1 MYIKK
6 NRFDNESFIEVNKFD
21 KLYINKIMPNLELLH
36 FEGVNMI
43 EYEGNSK
50 KKKKRQLDHDMED
63 NFSISFSNLH
73 TNSFLK
79 LKNLILIDV
88 VITNKFFE

>member
-50 KKKKRQLDHDMED
+50 KKKKR
-63 NFSISFSNLH
+63 
-73 TNSFLK
+73 
-79 LKNLILIDV
+79 
-88 VITNKFFE
+88 